1 MKITIVA
8 TGDEILYGELAD
20 TNSVWLSEQLF
31 KNGILVSNHIHIG
44 DFQDQIVGLMRQLSV
59 EADVA
64 LLSGGL
70 GPTEDDLTVEA
81 VCELLQVEPVIDEPS
96 LERAKQVYE
105 SLNFEFTENNLKQSM
120 VPQGARVIPNPIG
133 LAPAFSILYGQCTF
147 YFLPGVPREY
157 KAILEQSILPELI
170 ALKEKFH
177 PEPVSYKRV
186 RIIGI
191 PESHLDLKMQPVMQ
205 QFPAIR
211 YGFRAH
217 YPEMWFKMLATGKD
231 QKKADK
237 QIESALAEIRKILGL
252 KIMGY
257 DDETL
262 ALVVGR
268 LLSDRGL
275 TLSTAESCTGGMI
288 GELLT
293 EIPGSSHYYLGGC
306 IAYSNA
312 VKIDLLGVDPET
324 INQIG
329 AVSQTCALE
338 MAAGARQKFKSDL
351 AISVTGIAGPEGGTK
366 EKPIGTVHFG
376 LATPENTY
384 HLQRVLRPD
393 RQSIRIAAAHIALDF
408 VRRWLLGALSLP
420 HEIKS

>member
-20 TNSVWLSEQLF
+20 TNSAWLSEQLF

-44 DFQDQIVGLMRQLSV
+44 DFQDQIVSLMRQLAA

-64 LLSGGL
+64 LFSGGL

-81 VCELLQVEPVIDEPS
+81 VCELLQVQPVIDEPS

-105 SLNFEFTENNLKQSM
+105 SLNFEFTENNVKQSM
-120 VPQGARVIPNPIG
+120 VPQGSRVIPNPVG
-133 LAPAFSILYGQCTF
+133 LAPAFSIQFGQCLF

-170 ALKEKFH
+170 ALKEKIH
-177 PEPVSYKRV
+177 PAPVAYKRV

-205 QFPAIR
+205 RFPAIR

-217 YPEMWFKMLATGKD
+217 YPEMWFKMLATGQD
-231 QKKADK
+231 QKEADK
-237 QIESALAEIRKILGL
+237 QIKSALKEIRKILGI

-262 ALVVGR
+262 PLVVGR
-268 LLSDRGL
+268 LLSERGL

-293 EIPGSSHYYLGGC
+293 EIPGSSQYYLGGC
-306 IAYSNA
+306 IAYSNTL
-312 VKIDLLGVDPET
+312 KIDLLGVDPET

-351 AISVTGIAGPEGGTK
+351 AISVTGIAGPDGGTR

-376 LATPENTY
+376 LATPENNY

-420 HEIKS
+420 HEIKA

>member
-1 MKITIVA
+1 MKIVIVA

-20 TNSVWLSEQLF
+20 TNSAWLSEQLF

-44 DFQDQIVGLMRQLSV
+44 DFQDQIVGLMRQLAT

-64 LLSGGL
+64 LFSGGL

-81 VCELLQVEPVIDEPS
+81 VCELLNTQPVIHEAS
-96 LERAKQVYE
+96 LERAKEVYQ
-105 SLNFEFTENNLKQSM
+105 SLNFEFTENNVKQSM
-120 VPQGARVIPNPIG
+120 VPDGARVIPNPVG
-133 LAPAFSILYGQCTF
+133 LAPAFSIQFGQCTF
-147 YFLPGVPREY
+147 YFLPGVPREFR
-157 KAILEQSILPELI
+157 AILEQSILPELI

-191 PESHLDLKMQPVMQ
+191 PESHLDLQMQPVMQ
-205 QFPAIR
+205 QFPKIR

-217 YPEMWFKMLATGKD
+217 YPEMWFKMLATGHD
-231 QKKADK
+231 QKEADK
-237 QIESALAEIRKILGL
+237 QITSALKEIRKILGL

-262 ALVVGR
+262 PLVVGQ
-268 LLSDRGL
+268 LLKERGL

-293 EIPGSSHYYLGGC
+293 EIPGSSQYYLGGC

-324 INQIG
+324 INQLG

-351 AISVTGIAGPEGGTK
+351 AISVTGIAGPDGGTK
-366 EKPIGTVHFG
+366 EKPTGTVHFG
-376 LATPENTY
+376 LATPENTF

-420 HEIKS
+420 HEIKA